1 MAVCSFPG
9 LVPVFWFRHQ
19 KGYTAFTLLHTF
31 RGYLSR
37 SGWLYRAGAR
47 VVGRGRWLRRI
58 WVTDGSSLELEALQK
73 IAADLLKLTS
83 KDLDAHVELGELQEI
98 CHDDQA

>member
-31 RGYLSR
+31 RGYL
-37 SGWLYRAGAR
+37 
-47 VVGRGRWLRRI
+47 VG
-58 WVTDGSSLELEALQK
+58 GSPGGHL
-73 IAADLLKLTS
+73 
-83 KDLDAHVELGELQEI
+83 
-98 CHDDQA
+98 DDQCAQAALDRIKDRLK